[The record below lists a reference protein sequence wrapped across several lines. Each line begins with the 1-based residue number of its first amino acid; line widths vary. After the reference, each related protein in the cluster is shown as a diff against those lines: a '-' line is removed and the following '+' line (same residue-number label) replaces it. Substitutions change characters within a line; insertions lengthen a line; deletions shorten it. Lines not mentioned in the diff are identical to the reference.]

1 MPDFEI
7 LVDDLARVSE
17 DALRRRPIHP
27 LGLTVLWALR
37 VEYSGYD
44 PAELGAWVE
53 VLDRAAELGPRAGFE
68 HVLRH
73 LVEGE
78 RGSNLVDALTKQ
90 PLSERAREDVMS
102 LAKKW
107 HDEGLQEGIEK
118 GRQEGHQEGV
128 RAGRVE
134 VLLRLL
140 RRRFPSE
147 PAASYEERVRAAD
160 LETLDRWTDQVL
172 VGETVEDVLQ

>member
-1 MPDFEI
+1 M
-7 LVDDLARVSE
+7 
-17 DALRRRPIHP
+17 
-27 LGLTVLWALR
+27 
-37 VEYSGYD
+37 
-44 PAELGAWVE
+44 
-53 VLDRAAELGPRAGFE
+53 
-68 HVLRH
+68 LRH
-73 LVEGE
+73 LVDGE

-118 GRQEGHQEGV
+118 GLREGIEKGIEKGV

-172 VGETVEDVLQ
+172 VGETVEDVLR